1 MTPAVRRFINRV
13 AESEIKRLR
22 ATNAELLAA
31 LEGLLSA
38 TGVDAYHAAED
49 AAHAAIAKAKEA
61 SHG

>member
-1 MTPAVRRFINRV
+1 MADDE
-13 AESEIKRLR
+13 AEELLQDNQRLR
-22 ATNAELLAA
+22 ANNAELLAA